1 MIETK
6 LHEKQNFPA
15 LCDANCNRE
24 EPVQKPSGLF
34 PWRSGYQPKRSFFPR
49 TRFRIPCSVRLSGIP
64 RTDTD
69 KTDMVR
75 LSVCPTDVPKIQLAR
90 SSNEGLQEEYFQ
102 HAPNSEESVGGT
114 SDGLD
119 VPVEHPHELHPCAH
133 SCCQRNR
140 HQLVWLLC
148 GLTAVVLVVW
158 WWRSCFCSGSR
169 RRISWRRLGVLVW
182 ETWQSPA
189 SQPRSSTA
197 LTGGD
202 NCWRGAPEFPLK
214 LSRALA
220 ACPGSSA
227 GEVGRSLFCLVVVCV
242 LAPSFSSSHH
252 EARRKKEKQKLN
264 NKTGWL
270 LHDVGRPITVG
281 RPPNQRRCA
290 IENFPHHQQ

>member
-1 MIETK
+1 MCP
-6 LHEKQNFPA
+6 LM
-15 LCDANCNRE
+15 L
-24 EPVQKPSGLF
+24 
-34 PWRSGYQPKRSFFPR
+34 PK
-49 TRFRIPCSVRLSGIP
+49 
-64 RTDTD
+64 D
-69 KTDMVR
+69 
-75 LSVCPTDVPKIQLAR
+75 
-90 SSNEGLQEEYFQ
+90 
-102 HAPNSEESVGGT
+102 
-114 SDGLD
+114 
-119 VPVEHPHELHPCAH
+119 
-133 SCCQRNR
+133 R
-140 HQLVWLLC
+140 HQHVWLLC
-148 GLTAVVLVVW
+148 GLAAVVLVVW

-182 ETWQSPA
+182 ETWQSPI

-290 IENFPHHQQ
+290 LDKLPTSSTINLAFEILPPPHDRRQLAKMKLQRQFPSCRLGRK